1 MLHPAHGDIGPEGT
15 WDVLLNLSPLR
26 IMEILLGF
34 ASGIVIGGVAAWM
47 AGVKRERRRL
57 QDQVSGLTEALRRGE
72 ISDGDGGAAGEAPA
86 MLELRRHL
94 ARSWV
99 PRGRERDAAIRH
111 ALGRIAIYLRRR
123 VEAPLLEGLDGDGR
137 GLREGADAAL
147 DAVED
152 LEFFLED
159 IPSSPTLVARTLQEL
174 MREVTK
180 EFAAQS
186 PVLIKVNAPGE
197 PIRVRVEG
205 ESLKDAVFLV
215 LHNAGEFGGGAPVGV
230 TLGRS
235 GGRARL
241 WIRDQGPGFTAE
253 ALLEAMDPLY
263 TTSTE
268 GLGMGLHHARR
279 VVEAQGGEILL
290 RNPEG
295 GGAEVEIVLPEAE

>member
-1 MLHPAHGDIGPEGT
+1 VPA
-15 WDVLLNLSPLR
+15 V
-26 IMEILLGF
+26 
-34 ASGIVIGGVAAWM
+34 
-47 AGVKRERRRL
+47 
-57 QDQVSGLTEALRRGE
+57 
-72 ISDGDGGAAGEAPA
+72 
-86 MLELRRHL
+86 LELRRLL

-99 PRGRERDAAIRH
+99 PRGLERDAAIRH
-111 ALGRIAIYLRRR
+111 ALGRIAVYLRRR
-123 VEAPLLEGLDGDGR
+123 VEAPLLTGLEGDGEV
-137 GLREGADAAL
+137 LREGADAAL

-159 IPSSPTLVARTLQEL
+159 IPTTPTLVPRNLQEV

-186 PVLIKVNAPGE
+186 PVLVKVNAPEE
-197 PIRVRVEG
+197 PIRVRIEP

-215 LHNAGEFGGGAPVGV
+215 LHNAGDFGGGAPVGV

-235 GGRARL
+235 GGKARL

-253 ALLEAMDPLY
+253 ALLEAMNPLY

-295 GGAEVEIVLPEAE
+295 GGAEVEIVLPGAE